1 MDSKLRFTGEI
12 DSIYISNF
20 VDEIIRSDYLEYSQE
35 IIQALQHMP
44 AGPEGYTANYAFVAK
59 GDVDKFF
66 LVNVYYESRVDV
78 IVESLKRISLDS
90 FLEHINSNQYLKYG
104 I

>member
-12 DSIYISNF
+12 DSIYISSF
-20 VDEIIRSDYLEYSQE
+20 VDDIIRSDYLEYSQE

-59 GDVDKFF
+59 GDIDKFF
-66 LVNVYYESRVDV
+66 VVNVYYDSQVDV
-78 IVESLKRISLDS
+78 IVESLDKISIDD
-90 FLEHINSNQYLKYG
+90 FLEYINSNQYLKYG

>member
-1 MDSKLRFTGEI
+1 
-12 DSIYISNF
+12 

-44 AGPEGYTANYAFVAK
+44 AGREGYTANYAFVAK